1 MEGLMK
7 HGKYHE
13 IRPLVS
19 MKDLIDSGAEL
30 FRDKPAF
37 LTKKVKGGDYSEVS
51 FKKVKEDV
59 DALGTYL
66 LHLGLQGEKIAVI
79 GPNCYQWVVAYFSI
93 VNGTGVVVPLD
104 KELSAME
111 IKNLIK
117 AGECKA
123 VFTTPEFEETLRE
136 TGIEHIFKMD
146 PYELDKAG
154 EAGHLLNMIVLG
166 KQLMEAGDR
175 RFVDAVIDP
184 KKTTAILFTSGTTDV
199 PKGVMLSHENITFV
213 IKGVSQMCQLHED
226 DRSLSILP
234 IHHTFESTIGIMVVF
249 FQGSSVAFYEGL
261 KYVVKNLQE
270 SKASVLVAV
279 PLVIESIYEKIWK
292 QAKETKKDG
301 MLRTAIRLNK
311 TLLALGID
319 KRRQIFHSVYRN
331 FGGNLRFFVCGA
343 ASINPTVVKGLMDLG
358 FEITIGYGLTETAP
372 LTSGVSDFEYDILY
386 HKPGACGRVLPG
398 GELKIIN
405 QDEDG
410 IGEIIYRGA
419 NVMQGYYK
427 MPEKTA
433 EVIIDGWFHTG
444 DLGFI
449 DKNGWLY
456 ITGRKKNVIVTKTG
470 KNIYPEELEE
480 LLKNDPYVKESMV
493 YGLEDDRD
501 EGMTV
506 AVQIIPDTD
515 AIEAV
520 FGKDKTED
528 EIHKIL
534 KDSLHSINEQLPSY
548 KRIRNI
554 VVRSSDFVK
563 TTTKKIKRN
572 ANI

>member
-1 MEGLMK
+1 MK

-19 MKDLIDSGAEL
+19 LKDLIDSGAEV
-30 FRDKPAF
+30 FNDKPAF
-37 LTKKVKGGDYSEVS
+37 LVKHEKGGEYTEIS

-59 DALGTYL
+59 DALGTFL
-66 LHLGLQGEKIAVI
+66 LHLGLKGEKIAVI

-93 VNGTGVVVPLD
+93 VNGAGVVVPLD
-104 KELSAME
+104 KELSPQE
-111 IKNLIK
+111 IKNLVK

-123 VFTTPEFEETLRE
+123 AFATSDYYDTIKEC
-136 TGIEHIFKMD
+136 GIEHVFKMD
-146 PYELDKAG
+146 AYEIEKKEDP
-154 EAGHLLNMIVLG
+154 GHIMNMI
-166 KQLMEAGDR
+166 KQGGEMLKEGNRD
-175 RFVDAVIDP
+175 FVDAIIDP
-184 KKTTAILFTSGTTDV
+184 KTTTAILFTSGTTDV

-213 IKGVSQMCQLHED
+213 IKGVSQMCHLQEN

-234 IHHTFESTIGIMVVF
+234 IHHTFESTIGIMVIL
-249 FQGSSVAFYEGL
+249 FQGSSIAFYEGL

-270 SKASVLVAV
+270 SQASILVAV
-279 PLVIESIYEKIWK
+279 PLIIESIYEKIWK

-343 ASINPTVVKGLMDLG
+343 ASISPTVVKGLMDLG
-358 FEITIGYGLTETAP
+358 FDITIGYGLTETAP
-372 LTSGVSDFEYDILY
+372 LASGVSDFEFDTLY
-386 HKPGACGRVLPG
+386 RKPGSCGRAIPG

-405 QDEDG
+405 EDEDG
-410 IGEIIYRGA
+410 IGEIIYRGD

-427 MPEKTA
+427 MPDKTA
-433 EVIIDGWFHTG
+433 DVIIDGWFHTG

-480 LLKNDPYVKESMV
+480 LLKDNPYIKESMV
-493 YGLEDDRD
+493 YGREDDKG
-501 EGMTV
+501 EGVAV
-506 AVQIIPDTD
+506 AVQVIPDTD
-515 AIEAV
+515 AIEAE
-520 FGKDKTED
+520 FGKNKTEKEVHD
-528 EIHKIL
+528 IL
-534 KDSLHSINEQLPSY
+534 KESLHAINEKLPSY
-548 KRIRNI
+548 KRIRSI
-554 VVRSSDFVK
+554 VVRGEEFIK

-572 ANI
+572 ANM

>member
-1 MEGLMK
+1 MK

-19 MKDLIDSGAEL
+19 MKDLIESGAKL
-30 FRDKPAF
+30 FNEKPAF
-37 LTKKVKGGDYSEVS
+37 LTKKIKGGEYTEVS
-51 FKKVKEDV
+51 FSKVKDDV

-66 LHLGLQGEKIAVI
+66 LHLGLKGQKIAVI
-79 GPNCYQWVVAYFSI
+79 GPNCYQWIVAYFGI

-104 KELSAME
+104 KELSPIE

-123 VFTTPEFEETLRE
+123 VFTTPEFVETLKE

-146 PYELDKAG
+146 PYELDKA
-154 EAGHLLNMIVLG
+154 EEPGHLMNMIVEG
-166 KQLMEAGDR
+166 KKLISSGDR
-175 RFVDAVIDP
+175 SFLDARLDP
-184 KKTTAILFTSGTTDV
+184 KETTAILFTSGTTDV

-213 IKGVSQMCQLHED
+213 VKGVSQMCHLHEN

-234 IHHTFESTIGIMVVF
+234 IHHTFESTIGIMVVL
-249 FQGSSVAFYEGL
+249 FQGSSIAFYEGL
-261 KYVVKNLQE
+261 KYVVKNMQE
-270 SKASVLVAV
+270 SKASILVAV

-372 LTSGVSDFEYDILY
+372 LTSGVSDFEFDTLY
-386 HKPGACGRVLPG
+386 RKPGACGRALPG

-405 QDEDG
+405 KDEDG

-427 MPEKTA
+427 MPDKTA

-449 DKNGWLY
+449 DKNDWLY

-480 LLKNDPYVKESMV
+480 LLKDNPYVKESMV

-501 EGMTV
+501 EGMIV
-506 AVQIIPDTD
+506 AVQIIPDID
-515 AIEAV
+515 AIEAD
-520 FGKDKTED
+520 FGKGKTEQ
-528 EIHKIL
+528 ELHNIL
-534 KDSLHSINEQLPSY
+534 KDSLHSINETLPSY

-554 VVRSSDFVK
+554 VVRSYDFVK

-572 ANI
+572 ANM

>member
-1 MEGLMK
+1 MK

-19 MKDLIDSGAEL
+19 MKDLIDSGADI
-30 FRDKPAF
+30 FDDKPAF
-37 LTKKVKGGDYSEVS
+37 LTKKVKGGEYTEVS
-51 FKKVKEDV
+51 FHKVKQDV

-66 LHLGLQGEKIAVI
+66 MHLGLKGEKIAVI

-104 KELSAME
+104 KELSPLE
-111 IKNLIK
+111 IKNLIR

-123 VFTTPEFEETLRE
+123 VFTTPEFVDTLKE
-136 TGIEHIFKMD
+136 TGIEYIFNMD
-146 PYELDKAG
+146 PYEIDRPG
-154 EAGHLLNMIVLG
+154 ESSHIQTMMQEGSRLLA
-166 KQLMEAGDR
+166 AGDK

-184 KKTTAILFTSGTTDV
+184 EATTAILFTSGTTDV

-213 IKGVSQMCQLHED
+213 VKGVSKMCQLQEN

-234 IHHTFESTIGIMVVF
+234 IHHTFESTIGIMVIL
-249 FQGSSVAFYEGL
+249 FQGSSIAFYEGL

-270 SKASVLVAV
+270 SKASILVAV
-279 PLVIESIYEKIWK
+279 PLIIESIYEKIWK

-301 MLRTAIRLNK
+301 ILKTAIRINK

-319 KRRQIFHSVYRN
+319 KRRQIFSSVYRN

-343 ASINPTVVKGLMDLG
+343 ASINPTVVKGLIDLG

-372 LTSGVSDFEYDILY
+372 LASGVSDFEYDMLY
-386 HKPGACGRVLPG
+386 RKPGACGRALPG

-405 QDEDG
+405 TDEDG
-410 IGEIIYRGA
+410 IGEIIYRGP

-449 DKNGWLY
+449 DKNDWLY

-480 LLKNDPYVKESMV
+480 LLKNNPYVKESMV
-493 YGLEDDRD
+493 YGLEDDKG
-501 EGMTV
+501 EGMSV
-506 AVQIIPDTD
+506 AVQIIPDTE
-515 AIEAV
+515 AIEAD
-520 FGKDKTED
+520 FGKDKTEI
-528 EIHKIL
+528 EIHDIL
-534 KDSLHSINEQLPSY
+534 KESLHSINEKLPSY
-548 KRIRNI
+548 KRIRSI
-554 VVRSSDFVK
+554 VVRADDFVK

-572 ANI
+572 ANL

>member
-1 MEGLMK
+1 MK

-19 MKDLIDSGAEL
+19 MKDLIDSGAAV
-30 FRDKPAF
+30 FDDKPAF
-37 LTKKVKGGDYSEVS
+37 LTKKVKGGEYTEVS
-51 FKKVKEDV
+51 FRKVKEDV

-66 LHLGLQGEKIAVI
+66 MHLGLKGAKIAVI
-79 GPNCYQWVVAYFSI
+79 GPNCYQWVVAYFGI

-104 KELSAME
+104 KELSSSE

-123 VFTTPEFEETLRE
+123 VFTTPEFVDTLKE
-136 TGIEHIFKMD
+136 TGIEYIFNMD
-146 PYELDKAG
+146 PYEIDR
-154 EAGHLLNMIVLG
+154 
-166 KQLMEAGDR
+166 AGDSTHIQSMLVEGNR
-175 RFVDAVIDP
+175 LLTSGNRDFIDAVIDP
-184 KKTTAILFTSGTTDV
+184 TLTTAILFTSGTTDV

-213 IKGVSQMCQLHED
+213 VKGVSQMCHLQEN

-234 IHHTFESTIGIMVVF
+234 IHHTFESTIGIMVVL
-249 FQGSSVAFYEGL
+249 FQGSSIAFYEGL

-270 SKASVLVAV
+270 SKASILVAV
-279 PLVIESIYEKIWK
+279 PLIIESIYEKIWK

-301 MLRTAIRLNK
+301 MLRTAIRINK

-319 KRRQIFHSVYRN
+319 KRRQIFSSVYRN

-343 ASINPTVVKGLMDLG
+343 ASINPTVVKGLIDLG

-372 LTSGVSDFEYDILY
+372 LASGVSDFEYDMLY
-386 HKPGACGRVLPG
+386 RKPGACGRALPG
-398 GELKIIN
+398 GELQIIN
-405 QDEDG
+405 KDEDG
-410 IGEIIYRGA
+410 IGEIIYRGP

-449 DKNGWLY
+449 DKNDWLY

-480 LLKNDPYVKESMV
+480 LLKDNPYVKESMV
-493 YGLEDDRD
+493 YGLEDDKG
-501 EGMTV
+501 EGMSV
-506 AVQIIPDTD
+506 AVQIIPDTE
-515 AIEAV
+515 AIESD
-520 FGKDKTED
+520 FGKDKTEK
-528 EIHKIL
+528 EIHDIL
-534 KDSLHSINEQLPSY
+534 KESLHSINEKLPSY
-548 KRIRNI
+548 KRIRSI
-554 VVRSSDFVK
+554 VVRADDFIK

-572 ANI
+572 ANL

>member
-1 MEGLMK
+1 MK
-7 HGKYHE
+7 YGKYHE

-19 MKDLIDSGAEL
+19 MKDLINSGAAI
-30 FRDKPAF
+30 FNDKPAF
-37 LTKKVKGGDYSEVS
+37 LAKKVKGGEYTEVS
-51 FKKVKEDV
+51 FKKLKEDV

-66 LHLGLQGEKIAVI
+66 LHLGLKGEKIAVI
-79 GPNCYQWVVAYFSI
+79 GPNCYQWVVAYFSV

-104 KELSAME
+104 KELSPLE
-111 IKNLIK
+111 IKNLVK

-123 VFTTPEFEETLRE
+123 VFTTPEFVETLKE
-136 TGIEHIFKMD
+136 TGIQHVFNMD

-154 EAGHLLNMIVLG
+154 EPGHILNMVEEG
-166 KQLMEAGDR
+166 KKMVAAGER
-175 RFVDAVIDP
+175 SFIDAVIDP
-184 KKTTAILFTSGTTDV
+184 KTTTAILFTSGTTDV

-213 IKGVSQMCQLHED
+213 VKGVSQMCQLQEN

-234 IHHTFESTIGIMVVF
+234 IHHTFESTIGIMVIL
-249 FQGSSVAFYEGL
+249 FQGSSIAFYEGL

-270 SKASVLVAV
+270 SKASILVAV
-279 PLVIESIYEKIWK
+279 PLIIESIYEKIWK

-301 MLRTAIRLNK
+301 ILRTAIRLNK

-319 KRRQIFHSVYRN
+319 KRRQIFSSVYRN

-343 ASINPTVVKGLMDLG
+343 ASINPTVVKGLIDLG

-372 LTSGVSDFEYDILY
+372 LASGVSDFEYDILY
-386 HKPGACGRVLPG
+386 RKPGACGRALPG

-405 QDEDG
+405 KDEDG
-410 IGEIIYRGA
+410 IGEIIYRGP

-427 MPEKTA
+427 MPDKTA

-449 DKNGWLY
+449 DKNDWLY

-480 LLKNDPYVKESMV
+480 LLKDNPYVKESMV
-493 YGLEDDRD
+493 YGLEDDQG
-501 EGMTV
+501 EGMSV
-506 AVQIIPDTD
+506 AVQIIPDKE
-515 AIEAV
+515 AIEAD
-520 FGKDKTED
+520 FGKDKSD
-528 EIHKIL
+528 KEIHDIL
-534 KDSLHSINEQLPSY
+534 KESLHIVNEKLPSY

-554 VVRSSDFVK
+554 VVREDDFVK

-572 ANI
+572 ANL

>member
-1 MEGLMK
+1 MK

-19 MKDLIDSGAEL
+19 MKDLIDSGAEI
-30 FRDKPAF
+30 FSDKPAF
-37 LTKKVKGGDYSEVS
+37 LAKQVKGGEYTEIS
-51 FKKVKEDV
+51 FKKVKEDI
-59 DALGTYL
+59 DALGTFL
-66 LHLGLQGEKIAVI
+66 VNLGLKGEKIAVI

-104 KELSAME
+104 KELSPME
-111 IKNLIK
+111 IKNLVK

-123 VFTTPEFEETLRE
+123 VFSTPEFIDTLKE
-136 TGIEHIFKMD
+136 TGIEHIFNMD
-146 PYELDKAG
+146 PYEIDKKD
-154 EAGHLLNMIVLG
+154 ESGHLLNMIEEG
-166 KQLMEAGDR
+166 KKLISAGDR

-184 KKTTAILFTSGTTDV
+184 KSTTAILFTSGTTDV
-199 PKGVMLSHENITFV
+199 PKGVMLSHDNITFV
-213 IKGVSQMCQLHED
+213 IKGVSKMCQLQEN

-234 IHHTFESTIGIMVVF
+234 IHHTFESTIGIMVIL
-249 FQGSSVAFYEGL
+249 FQGSSIAFYEGL
-261 KYVVKNLQE
+261 KYVVKNMQE
-270 SKASVLVAV
+270 SKASILVAV
-279 PLVIESIYEKIWK
+279 PLIIESIYEKIWK

-319 KRRQIFHSVYRN
+319 KRRKIFHSVYRN

-358 FEITIGYGLTETAP
+358 FEITIGYGLTETSP
-372 LTSGVSDFEYDILY
+372 LASGVSDFEFDTLY
-386 HKPGACGRVLPG
+386 HKPGSCGRAIPG

-405 QDEDG
+405 EDEDG
-410 IGEIIYRGA
+410 IGEILYRGD

-427 MPEKTA
+427 MPEKTD

-444 DLGFI
+444 DLGFV

-480 LLKNDPYVKESMV
+480 MLKNVPYVKESMV

-501 EGMTV
+501 EGMMV
-506 AVQIIPDTD
+506 AVQIIPDME
-515 AIEAV
+515 AIEND
-520 FGKDKTED
+520 FGKDKTET
-528 EIHKIL
+528 EIHDIL
-534 KDSLHSINEQLPSY
+534 KESLHGINETFPSY

-554 VVRSSDFVK
+554 VVRHDDFVK

-572 ANI
+572 ANV

>member
-1 MEGLMK
+1 MK

-19 MKDLIDSGAEL
+19 MKDLIDSGADV
-30 FRDKPAF
+30 FNDKPAF
-37 LTKKVKGGDYSEVS
+37 LTKKVKGGEYTEVS
-51 FKKVKEDV
+51 FHQVKEDV

-66 LHLGLQGEKIAVI
+66 LHLGLKGEKIAVI

-104 KELSAME
+104 KELSPSE

-123 VFTTPEFEETLRE
+123 VFTTPEFVETLKE
-136 TGIEHIFKMD
+136 TGIEYIFNMD
-146 PYELDKAG
+146 PYEIDRAG
-154 EAGHLLNMIVLG
+154 ESSHIQMMMKEGSRLLA
-166 KQLMEAGDR
+166 AGDR

-184 KKTTAILFTSGTTDV
+184 EKTTAILFTSGTTDV
-199 PKGVMLSHENITFV
+199 PKGVMLSHKNIVFV
-213 IKGVSQMCQLHED
+213 VKGVSQMCQLQEN

-234 IHHTFESTIGIMVVF
+234 IHHTFESTIGIMVIL
-249 FQGSSVAFYEGL
+249 FQGSSIAFYEGL

-270 SKASVLVAV
+270 SKASILVAV
-279 PLVIESIYEKIWK
+279 PLIIESIYEKIWK

-301 MLRTAIRLNK
+301 MLKTAIRINK

-319 KRRQIFHSVYRN
+319 KRRQIFSSVYRN

-343 ASINPTVVKGLMDLG
+343 ASINPTVVKGLIDLG

-372 LTSGVSDFEYDILY
+372 LASGVSDFEYDMLY
-386 HKPGACGRVLPG
+386 RKPGACGRALPG

-405 QDEDG
+405 TDEDG
-410 IGEIIYRGA
+410 IGEIIYRGP

-449 DKNGWLY
+449 DKNDWLY

-480 LLKNDPYVKESMV
+480 LLKDNPYVKESMV
-493 YGLEDDRD
+493 YGLEDDKG
-501 EGMTV
+501 EGMSV
-506 AVQIIPDTD
+506 SVQIIPDIE
-515 AIEAV
+515 AIEAE
-520 FGKDKTED
+520 FGKEKTEK
-528 EIHKIL
+528 EIHDIL
-534 KDSLHSINEQLPSY
+534 KESLHSINEKLPSY
-548 KRIRNI
+548 KRIRSI
-554 VVRSSDFVK
+554 VVRADDFVK

-572 ANI
+572 ANL

>member
-1 MEGLMK
+1 MK

-19 MKDLIDSGAEL
+19 MKDLINSGAEV
-30 FRDKPAF
+30 FNDKPAF
-37 LTKKVKGGDYSEVS
+37 LTKQVKGGEYAEVS
-51 FKKVKEDV
+51 FRKVKEDV

-66 LHLGLQGEKIAVI
+66 LHLGLKDSKIAVI
-79 GPNCYQWVVAYFSI
+79 GPNCYQWAVAYFSI

-104 KELSAME
+104 KELSSLE

-123 VFTTPEFEETLRE
+123 VFTTPEFVDTLKE
-136 TGIEHIFKMD
+136 TGIEYIFNMD
-146 PYELDKAG
+146 PYEVDRTAD
-154 EAGHLLNMIVLG
+154 ATHIQSMIAKG
-166 KQLMEAGDR
+166 KQMLASGNKS
-175 RFVDAVIDP
+175 FVDAIIDP
-184 KKTTAILFTSGTTDV
+184 KVTTAILFTSGTTDV

-213 IKGVSQMCQLHED
+213 VKGVSQMCQLQEN

-234 IHHTFESTIGIMVVF
+234 IHHTFESTIGIMVVL
-249 FQGSSVAFYEGL
+249 FQGSSIAFYEGL

-270 SKASVLVAV
+270 SKASILVAV
-279 PLVIESIYEKIWK
+279 PLIIESIYEKIWK

-301 MLRTAIRLNK
+301 ILRTAIRINK

-319 KRRQIFHSVYRN
+319 KRRQIFSSVYRN

-343 ASINPTVVKGLMDLG
+343 ASINPTVVKGLIDLG

-372 LTSGVSDFEYDILY
+372 LASGVSDFEYDMLY
-386 HKPGACGRVLPG
+386 RKPGACGRALPG

-410 IGEIIYRGA
+410 IGEIIYRGP

-449 DKNGWLY
+449 DKNDWLY

-480 LLKNDPYVKESMV
+480 LLKNNPYVKESMV
-493 YGLEDDRD
+493 YGLEDDKG
-501 EGMTV
+501 EGMSV
-506 AVQIIPDTD
+506 AVQIIPDAE
-515 AIEAV
+515 AIEAD
-520 FGKDKTED
+520 FGKDKTEK
-528 EIHKIL
+528 EIHDIL
-534 KDSLHSINEQLPSY
+534 KESLHSINEKLPSY
-548 KRIRNI
+548 KRIRSI
-554 VVRSSDFVK
+554 VVRAEDFVK

-572 ANI
+572 ANL

>member
-1 MEGLMK
+1 MK

-19 MKDLIDSGAEL
+19 MKDLIDSGAEV
-30 FRDKPAF
+30 FNDKPAF
-37 LTKKVKGGDYSEVS
+37 LTKKVKGGEYTEVS
-51 FKKVKEDV
+51 FRKVKEDV
-59 DALGTYL
+59 DALGTFL
-66 LHLGLQGEKIAVI
+66 LHLGLKGEKIAVI

-104 KELSAME
+104 KELSPSE

-123 VFTTPEFEETLRE
+123 VFSTPEFVETLKE
-136 TGIEHIFKMD
+136 TGIEHIFNMD
-146 PYELDKAG
+146 PYEIERAG
-154 EAGHLLNMIVLG
+154 EPAHIQTMMEEGKRLLA
-166 KQLMEAGDR
+166 AGDR
-175 RFVDAVIDP
+175 NFVDAVIDP
-184 KKTTAILFTSGTTDV
+184 EATTAILFTSGTTDV

-213 IKGVSQMCQLHED
+213 VKGVSQMCQLQEN

-234 IHHTFESTIGIMVVF
+234 IHHTFESTIGIMVVL
-249 FQGSSVAFYEGL
+249 FQGSSIAFYEGL

-270 SKASVLVAV
+270 SKASILVAV
-279 PLVIESIYEKIWK
+279 PLIIESIYEKIWK

-301 MLRTAIRLNK
+301 ILRTAIRLNK

-319 KRRQIFHSVYRN
+319 KRRQIFSSVYRN

-343 ASINPTVVKGLMDLG
+343 ASINPTVVKGLIDLG

-372 LTSGVSDFEYDILY
+372 LASGVSDFEYDMLY
-386 HKPGACGRVLPG
+386 RKPGACGRALPG

-405 QDEDG
+405 KDEDG
-410 IGEIIYRGA
+410 IGEIIYRGP

-427 MPEKTA
+427 MPEKTS

-449 DKNGWLY
+449 DKNDWLY

-480 LLKNDPYVKESMV
+480 LLKDNPYVKESMV
-493 YGLEDDRD
+493 YGLEDDKG
-501 EGMTV
+501 EGMSV
-506 AVQIIPDTD
+506 AVQIIPDTE
-515 AIEAV
+515 AIEND
-520 FGKDKTED
+520 FGKGKSET
-528 EIHKIL
+528 EIHDIL
-534 KDSLHSINEQLPSY
+534 KESLHSINEKLPSY

-554 VVRSSDFVK
+554 VVRDQDFVK

-572 ANI
+572 ANL

>member
-1 MEGLMK
+1 MK

-19 MKDLIDSGAEL
+19 MKDLIDSGAAV
-30 FRDKPAF
+30 FTDKPAF
-37 LTKKVKGGDYSEVS
+37 LTKKEKGGDYTEVS
-51 FKKVKEDV
+51 FRKVKEDV
-59 DALGTYL
+59 DALGTFL
-66 LHLGLQGEKIAVI
+66 LHLGLKGEKIAVI

-104 KELSAME
+104 KELSPAE

-117 AGECKA
+117 AGECRA
-123 VFTTPEFEETLRE
+123 VFTTPEYVETLKQ
-136 TGIEHIFKMD
+136 TGIEHIFNMD
-146 PYELDKAG
+146 PYEIDREGDLTHIKSMIAEG
-154 EAGHLLNMIVLG
+154 NRLLA
-166 KQLMEAGDR
+166 AGDKQ
-175 RFVDAVIDP
+175 FLDAVIDP
-184 KKTTAILFTSGTTDV
+184 EATTAILFTSGTTDV
-199 PKGVMLSHENITFV
+199 PKGVMLSHKNITFV
-213 IKGVSQMCQLHED
+213 VKGVSQMCELQEN

-234 IHHTFESTIGIMVVF
+234 IHHTFESTIGIMVIL
-249 FQGSSVAFYEGL
+249 FQGSSIAFFEGL

-270 SKASVLVAV
+270 SKASILVAV
-279 PLVIESIYEKIWK
+279 PLIIESIYEKIWK

-301 MLRTAIRLNK
+301 LLRTAIRVNK

-319 KRRQIFHSVYRN
+319 KRRQIFSSVYRN

-372 LTSGVSDFEYDILY
+372 LASGVSDFEYDMLY
-386 HKPGACGRVLPG
+386 KKPGACGRALPG
-398 GELKIIN
+398 GEIKIIN
-405 QDEDG
+405 KDEDG
-410 IGEIIYRGA
+410 IGEIIYRGP

-449 DKNGWLY
+449 DKNDWLY

-480 LLKNDPYVKESMV
+480 LLKNNPYVKESMV
-493 YGLEDDRD
+493 YGLEDDKG
-501 EGMTV
+501 EGVSV
-506 AVQIIPDTD
+506 AVQIIPDKD
-515 AIEAV
+515 AIEAD
-520 FGKDKTED
+520 FGKDKSEK
-528 EIHKIL
+528 EIHDIL
-534 KDSLHSINEQLPSY
+534 KESLHTINENLPSY
-548 KRIRNI
+548 KRIRKI
-554 VVRSSDFVK
+554 VVRDEDFVK

-572 ANI
+572 ANL

>member
-1 MEGLMK
+1 MK

-19 MKDLIDSGAEL
+19 MKDLIDSGAEI
-30 FRDKPAF
+30 FKDKPAF
-37 LTKKVKGGDYSEVS
+37 LTKQVKGGEYTEVS
-51 FKKVKEDV
+51 FEKVKEDV

-66 LHLGLQGEKIAVI
+66 MHLGLKGEKIAVI

-104 KELSAME
+104 KELSPEE

-123 VFTTPEFEETLRE
+123 VFTTPEFVETLKE
-136 TGIEHIFKMD
+136 TGISHIFKMD
-146 PYELDKAG
+146 AYEMDKAS
-154 EAGHLLNMIVLG
+154 EPGHILNMISEG
-166 KQLMEAGDR
+166 KKLIAQGDKG
-175 RFVDAVIDP
+175 FIDAVIDP

-213 IKGVSQMCQLHED
+213 VKGVSQMCHLQEN

-234 IHHTFESTIGIMVVF
+234 IHHTFESTIGIMVIL
-249 FQGSSVAFYEGL
+249 FQGSSIAFYEGL

-270 SKASVLVAV
+270 SKASILVAV
-279 PLVIESIYEKIWK
+279 PLIIESIYEKIWK
-292 QAKETKKDG
+292 QAREQKKDG

-319 KRRQIFHSVYRN
+319 KRRQIFSSVYRN

-343 ASINPTVVKGLMDLG
+343 ASINPTVVKGLIDLG

-372 LTSGVSDFEYDILY
+372 LASGVSDFEYDTLY
-386 HKPGACGRVLPG
+386 RKPGACGRALPG
-398 GELKIIN
+398 GELQIIN
-405 QDEDG
+405 KDEDG

-433 EVIIDGWFHTG
+433 EVLIDGWFHTG

-480 LLKNDPYVKESMV
+480 LLKDNPYVKESMV
-493 YGLEDDRD
+493 YGLEDDKG
-501 EGMTV
+501 EGMSV
-506 AVQIIPDTD
+506 AVQIIPDTE
-515 AIEAV
+515 AIEAE
-520 FGKDKTED
+520 FGKDKSEK
-528 EIHKIL
+528 EIHDIL
-534 KDSLHSINEQLPSY
+534 KESLHSFNEKLPNY
-548 KRIRNI
+548 KRIRSI
-554 VVRSSDFVK
+554 VVRGQDFIK

-572 ANI
+572 ANV

>member
-1 MEGLMK
+1 MK

-19 MKDLIDSGAEL
+19 MKDLIDSGADV
-30 FRDKPAF
+30 FNDKPAF
-37 LTKKVKGGDYSEVS
+37 LTKKVKGGEYNEVS
-51 FKKVKEDV
+51 FREVKEDV

-66 LHLGLQGEKIAVI
+66 LHLGLKGEKIAVI
-79 GPNCYQWVVAYFSI
+79 GPNCYQWAVAYFGI

-104 KELSAME
+104 KELSSSE

-123 VFTTPEFEETLRE
+123 VFTTPEFVDTLKE
-136 TGIEHIFKMD
+136 TGIEYIFNMD
-146 PYELDKAG
+146 PYEIDR
-154 EAGHLLNMIVLG
+154 
-166 KQLMEAGDR
+166 AGDSTHIQSMIAEGTR
-175 RFVDAVIDP
+175 LLATGDRHFLDAVIDP
-184 KKTTAILFTSGTTDV
+184 KATTAILFTSGTTDV

-213 IKGVSQMCQLHED
+213 VKGVSQMCLLQEN

-234 IHHTFESTIGIMVVF
+234 IHHTFESTIGIMVVL
-249 FQGSSVAFYEGL
+249 FQGSSIAFYEGL

-270 SKASVLVAV
+270 SKASILVAV
-279 PLVIESIYEKIWK
+279 PLIIESIYEKIWK

-301 MLRTAIRLNK
+301 ILRTAIRINK

-319 KRRQIFHSVYRN
+319 KRRQIFSSVYRN

-343 ASINPTVVKGLMDLG
+343 ASINPTVVKGLIDLG

-372 LTSGVSDFEYDILY
+372 LACGVSDFEYDILY
-386 HKPGACGRVLPG
+386 RKPGGCGRALPG
-398 GELKIIN
+398 GEIKIIN
-405 QDEDG
+405 KDEDG
-410 IGEIIYRGA
+410 IGEIIYRGP

-449 DKNGWLY
+449 DKNDWLY

-480 LLKNDPYVKESMV
+480 LLKDNPYVKESMV
-493 YGLEDDRD
+493 YGLEDDKG
-501 EGMTV
+501 EGMSV
-506 AVQIIPDTD
+506 AVQIIPDTE
-515 AIEAV
+515 AIEAD
-520 FGKDKTED
+520 FGKDKTEK
-528 EIHKIL
+528 EIHDIL
-534 KDSLHSINEQLPSY
+534 KESLHNINEKLPSY
-548 KRIRNI
+548 KRIRKI
-554 VVRSSDFVK
+554 VVREEDFVK